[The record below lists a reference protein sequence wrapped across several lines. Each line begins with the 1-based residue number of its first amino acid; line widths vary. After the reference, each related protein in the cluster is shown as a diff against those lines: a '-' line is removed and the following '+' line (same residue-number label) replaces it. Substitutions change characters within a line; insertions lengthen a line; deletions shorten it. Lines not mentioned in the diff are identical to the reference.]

1 MPAAPRL
8 ELILLGVGAMR
19 SPRYEPS
26 GLLVRTHEGRPVRVA
41 IDGGESSGVGSRL
54 DAWLLTDERAE
65 LIAGIRRRARAL
77 GVEPR
82 AARYTCGRLDIAPRR
97 VRHTSHPTYAYEI
110 AWRGRRVV
118 WAPEFFRF
126 PSWAAGAD
134 VLFADA
140 SGWDRPI
147 LFARGAGGHAAALDV
162 AQRAGAARVR
172 RLVFAHIGRPTI
184 RATDAGARAPLGEL
198 GRDGARITIAPRYA

>member
-1 MPAAPRL
+1 M
-8 ELILLGVGAMR
+8 
-19 SPRYEPS
+19 
-26 GLLVRTHEGRPVRVA
+26 
-41 IDGGESSGVGSRL
+41 
-54 DAWLLTDERAE
+54 
-65 LIAGIRRRARAL
+65 
-77 GVEPR
+77 
-82 AARYTCGRLDIAPRR
+82 
-97 VRHTSHPTYAYEI
+97 
-110 AWRGRRVV
+110 

-147 LFARGAGGHAAALDV
+147 LFAGGAGGHAAALDV
-162 AQRAGAARVR
+162 ALRAGATGVR